1 MEGVQFLPAWGLER
15 QGKKIRRKIK
25 KRSTENSLSVF
36 RFWIVFGLS
45 GRGNDQ
51 STLLYA
57 ASAPS
62 LRIF

>member
-15 QGKKIRRKIK
+15 QGKNQAKNK
-25 KRSTENSLSVF
+25 KA
-36 RFWIVFGLS
+36 